1 MPASRRSNVK
11 GGCGRVVHKKAKNV
25 VKGGARAAKG
35 RSRSR
40 SGSRSRSRAR
50 PKFRAGAKSL
60 APSRRGRSRARSRS
74 RSPKRRSFRGGD
86 NKAVYFSI
94 GGQVQKGNAPEALK
108 ATAVGGTRLR
118 RLSNSLLNIGKGV
131 YGKAR
136 SAGSWAGKRAASA
149 GSWAGKRAASVGR
162 KAGKRAASVG
172 RKAGKRAA
180 SVGRRAGK
188 RAVSVGRKAM
198 QGEYSLKRRARK
210 GGRKV
215 ARGAS
220 VVTGSA
226 AAGMKKLEQLLARAG
241 KSRKRVKGDPINP
254 RLHVM
259 GDAEFEA
266 YVANL
271 ESGKAAVKDHV
282 VDENNWRVKARR
294 AGRKTARAAAT
305 ALGYTAAGL
314 KRIEAALRRAGM
326 TVPRNPVTT
335 VALYNAVSNI
345 EDID

>member
-136 SAGSWAGKRAASA
+136 SAGSWAGKRVASP
-149 GSWAGKRAASVGR
+149 GSW
-162 KAGKRAASVG
+162 AGKRAASVG